1 MYDQRRRRKH
11 YRARSVHVVRSQ
23 PWSTKMLVHGSRTRG
38 FIHTEIKIY
47 IDRSRCVSL
56 SIHVLDYM
64 YQHVC
69 ICSRPTCKGP
79 CANVQKIDRGT
90 RSLAYSKSSCQ
101 HAVYTYEYVYICV
114 QCVCVIN
121 HIHQQIEDNYN
132 RYQPPIVLL
141 RSCCAVATSKFEA
154 FRCCTYSA

>member
-1 MYDQRRRRKH
+1 MYDQRRRGKH

-114 QCVCVIN
+114 QCVCDKP
-121 HIHQQIEDNYN
+121 HTPAN
-132 RYQPPIVLL
+132 RRQLQPLPTAH
-141 RSCCAVATSKFEA
+141 RATSLVL
-154 FRCCTYSA
+154 RCRHFQIRGIPVLYI